1 MTSTE
6 GGNLS
11 KLINEMTIAELK
23 SYLFDHRNDDE
34 KFSQAM
40 GELLKKLPD
49 RQKWHQPFTDLDD
62 AEQFFQQNPLK

>member
-1 MTSTE
+1 MV

-11 KLINEMTIAELK
+11 KPITEMTVPELK
-23 SYLFDHRNDDE
+23 NYLADHRNDDE

-49 RQKWHQPFTDLDD
+49 PEKWHQPFKDIED
-62 AEQFFQQNPLK
+62 AEKFFQQNPLQ

>member
-1 MTSTE
+1 MV

-11 KLINEMTIAELK
+11 KSITEMTIAELK
-23 SYLFDHRNDDE
+23 NYLAEHRNDDE

-49 RQKWHQPFTDLDD
+49 REKWHQPFIDLED
-62 AEQFFQQNPLK
+62 AEQFFQQNPLQ

>member
-1 MTSTE
+1 MV

-11 KLINEMTIAELK
+11 KPITEMTIAELK
-23 SYLFDHRNDDE
+23 SYLSDHRNDDE

-49 RQKWHQPFTDLDD
+49 RKKWHQPFANLED
-62 AEQFFQQNPLK
+62 AEKFFQHNPLQ